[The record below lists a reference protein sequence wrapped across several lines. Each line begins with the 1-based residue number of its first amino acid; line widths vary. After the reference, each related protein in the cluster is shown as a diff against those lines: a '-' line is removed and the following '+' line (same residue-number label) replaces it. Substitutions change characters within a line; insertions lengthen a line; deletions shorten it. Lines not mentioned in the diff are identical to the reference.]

1 MAALTSRVVSSR
13 KTKVWL
19 MSCLLNVCL
28 VRVIDVLFAWCVIG
42 SCDWCLVCLMC
53 AWFVWLMSSTLD
65 MCLVRV
71 IDDLFAWCMLGSC
84 DWFNSWILIVYSVCG
99 LSVALCGLIVADCLV
114 NYSNYL
120 NYARYVLQR
129 CLFFFRCCSR
139 GIGSDTSVWWRWHSS
154 LSFIREQQTRPMYR
168 PGIVSISMSQ
178 ILQTLP

>member
-1 MAALTSRVVSSR
+1 MYASF
-13 KTKVWL
+13 VWL
-19 MSCLLNVCL
+19 MSCLLDMCL
-28 VRVIDVLFAWCVIG
+28 VHLIDVLFAWCMLR

-53 AWFVWLMSSTLD
+53 AWFVWWMSCILD

-129 CLFFFRCCSR
+129 CLFFSGVVVGALGQTPQCDDV
-139 GIGSDTSVWWRWHSS
+139 DTAACRLLENSKPDLCTDPV
-154 LSFIREQQTRPMYR
+154 LSQSACPRYCKLCRKYNIT
-168 PGIVSISMSQ
+168 
-178 ILQTLP
+178 